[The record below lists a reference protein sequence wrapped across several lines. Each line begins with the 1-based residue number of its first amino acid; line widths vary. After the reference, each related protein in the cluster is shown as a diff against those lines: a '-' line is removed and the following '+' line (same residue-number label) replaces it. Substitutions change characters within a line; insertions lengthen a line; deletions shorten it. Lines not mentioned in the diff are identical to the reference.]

1 MSEGL
6 QRIPITKLKPG
17 QYVVDISQ
25 QLGHIKVASSGRVKN
40 QHDIN
45 EMIAKGIVAVTV
57 DLGEESQHV
66 EEDNF
71 AFKDTFGQVKFSV
84 EIESAKEATHKLTE
98 VLTDSFDKIR
108 NNDLFD
114 VNALHFAAM
123 EFIASIYR
131 NMAPALAIVRTTY
144 YPDFQVGHAL
154 RCAAYFGAMLRKM
167 KWSPQEAQN
176 WVMGALLHDIGKL
189 SMDAGIQNPNN
200 KDITPKQRAENEF
213 VVTEHVKRGVEMAT
227 TVGSLTKE
235 TIEVIEM
242 HHERLDGSGYPNGA
256 KLTDLND
263 AMRIFCIVNE
273 FDGLTRVASGGKPL
287 GVLQAYRKL
296 MKLEKEFDNDMLQ
309 RFIHNIGVYPPGTLV
324 LLKSGKVGL
333 VLDNSGNHLRPNIK
347 LIYNANMAHH
357 IKPKVYDLS
366 VQLNEEIEGV
376 YYGNKRGIFA
386 ENYL

>member
-1 MSEGL
+1 MGEGL

-17 QYVVDISQ
+17 QYVVDISS
-25 QLGHIKVASSGRVKN
+25 QLGHVKVASSGWVKS
-40 QHDIN
+40 QQMIN
-45 EMIAKGIVAVTV
+45 EMVAKGIVAVTV
-57 DLGEESQHV
+57 DLGEDNQQV

-71 AFKDTFGQVKFSV
+71 SFKDTFGRTKFDV
-84 EIESAKEATHKLTE
+84 EIESAKESTEKLTQA
-98 VLTDSFDKIR
+98 LTTSFNHIR
-108 NNDLFD
+108 SNNLFD

-144 YPDFQVGHAL
+144 YPDHQVGHAL
-154 RCAAYFGAMLRKM
+154 RCAAYFAAMLRKM
-167 KWSPQEAQN
+167 KWPPEDAQS

-189 SMDAGIQNPNN
+189 NMDASIQNPNG
-200 KDITPKQRAENEF
+200 KDITEAQRAENDF
-213 VVTEHVKRGVEMAT
+213 LVTEHVNKGVEIAS

-235 TIEVIEM
+235 TLEVIQM

-263 AMRIFCIVNE
+263 AIRIFCIVNE
-273 FDGLTRVASGGKPL
+273 FDTLTRVSSGGKPL
-287 GVLQAYRKL
+287 GVLQAYRQL
-296 MKLEKEFDNDMLQ
+296 MKLDNEFDNDMLQ

-333 VLDNSGNHLRPNIK
+333 VLDNTGNHLRPNVKI
-347 LIYNANMAHH
+347 IYNANMSHH
-357 IKPKVYDLS
+357 IKPKVIDLGT
-366 VQLNEEIEGV
+366 QLNDEIEGV
-376 YYGNKRGIFA
+376 YYGNKRGIYA